1 MEAGSSKTSKGGL
14 LRLIAVFKFFKVATL
29 IAVGIGA
36 LKLFHQGSDGVLQH
50 WVSELG
56 INPGGHYADL
66 AMSKIISLPPEK
78 LKDVGFGSFV
88 YAALFLTE
96 GIGLWMMKPW
106 AEWFTVIIT
115 GSLVPLEVY
124 EIVKHP
130 SAGKIGVLLINIAV
144 VVYLVLRIR
153 TERAEKK

>member
-1 MEAGSSKTSKGGL
+1 MAVESSKTSKGGL
-14 LRLIAVFKFFKVATL
+14 LRLIAIFKFFKVATL
-29 IAVGIGA
+29 IAVGIAA
-36 LKLFHQGSDGVLQH
+36 LKLFHQGSDGVLEQ
-50 WVSELG
+50 WIAKLG
-56 INPGGHYADL
+56 LNPGGHYVDL
-66 AMSKIISLPPEK
+66 AMSKITSLPPQK

-115 GSLVPLEVY
+115 GSLVPLEIY
-124 EIVKHP
+124 EIVHHP
-130 SAGKIGVLLINIAV
+130 SAGKIGVLIINIAV

-153 TERAEKK
+153 SERAEK